1 MKKAFLVELTV
12 LTGYIKQLLPIA
24 AIVGLFVAFGMG
36 TVVPLAGIFVTMFSM
51 MGAMAASAYDDASN
65 WGAYRLT
72 LPLSRR
78 DVVLGRYVAVI
89 AMAGV
94 GVALG
99 LALQALAVAVGALNV
114 LPAELGDVLHM
125 TKADVLASIFSL
137 FLCLFMGASAAAFT
151 IPAYFKFGNTKA
163 TQFLP
168 MFVMLA
174 YFICMIGFGQIA
186 DHIDAAEALAR
197 FASWMESYAGTA
209 ACSLL
214 LMALTLLVMTISA
227 AVSMHTY
234 ARRDL

>member
-24 AIVGLFVAFGMG
+24 AIVGFFVAFGMG

-51 MGAMAASAYDDASN
+51 MGAMAASAYDDANN

-89 AMAGV
+89 AMAGA

-99 LALQALAVAVGALNV
+99 IALQVLAVAVGALNI
-114 LPAELGDVLHM
+114 LPGDLRDVLHM
-125 TKADVLASIFSL
+125 TQADVLASIFSL

-151 IPAYFKFGNTKA
+151 IPAYFKLGNTKA

-186 DHIDAAEALAR
+186 DHIDAAEVLTR
-197 FASWMESYAGTA
+197 FASWMESFAGTA
-209 ACSLL
+209 VLSFVLIV
-214 LMALTLLVMTISA
+214 LTAFVLSVSA
-227 AVSMHTY
+227 AVSMRIY